1 MTNLLRKWA
10 VVDKTEEKRGQN
22 LLMAFKFAAD
32 GGEKKKRMSL
42 AVIGVNLMRRR

>member
-1 MTNLLRKWA
+1 MKNLLRKWA

-32 GGEKKKRMSL
+32 EGRKKRMSL